1 MGTTRQYATG
11 CAFNTKHLFMNFPYK
26 KLKINC
32 EQCEKVNGD
41 RHRDVLVKQIF
52 RDSVSMILNDII
64 DNNVTFQL
72 PLNGPV
78 TCDMHMKRVVG
89 KDFQNLRKAGKWQDV
104 DFLKSMFSAYQI
116 VLTMKGKR
124 TPRTKKVYVGKQMR
138 DKITENT
145 NNGKQYC

>member
-11 CAFNTKHLFMNFPYK
+11 CAFNTDHLFMNFPYK

-32 EQCEKVNGD
+32 NQCEQINGNK
-41 RHRDVLVKQIF
+41 HRDVLVKQIF
-52 RDSVSMILNDII
+52 RDSVNMILNDII

-78 TCDMHMKRVVG
+78 KCDMYMKRVIG
-89 KDFQNLRKAGKWQDV
+89 KDFQNLRKAGKWQDI

-116 VLTMKGKR
+116 VLTMRGKR
-124 TPRTKKVYVGKQMR
+124 TPRIKKVYVGKQMR
-138 DKITENT
+138 DRITENT